1 MFLAGA
7 VGCIVAGIFAE
18 RIGRTSVTSWAM
30 GISGGTALFI
40 GFLPV
45 EWNLVI
51 AIIAM
56 VWGASVVADSAQF
69 STALTELSDDNYRGT
84 ALAFQTGIG
93 FLLTIVPIR
102 FLHVM
107 ADAVG
112 WGPAFAVLAIG
123 PALGIAAMLRLR
135 AMPEAEAMALGRR

>member
-1 MFLAGA
+1 M
-7 VGCIVAGIFAE
+7 
-18 RIGRTSVTSWAM
+18 
-30 GISGGTALFI
+30 
-40 GFLPV
+40 
-45 EWNLVI
+45 I

-102 FLHVM
+102 FLPVM

-135 AMPEAEAMALGRR
+135 AMPEAEGMALGRR